1 MKMKAK
7 KIYLIIFFLIL
18 LVINFSKSVKADAS
32 SATITLDNINL
43 VPNASIDSLEI
54 NGNNLYIGGNFTN
67 VGKYIGNAFLLD
79 ISNNQAQ
86 EFVDK
91 INGIVWTAVSDG
103 NGGWYIG
110 GDFNSVGNC
119 NVGKL
124 AHILANGRVDCN
136 FDLKLDDTVFALYKY
151 GNVLFIGGAFE
162 TILDRNLKYLAA
174 INLNNGRILE
184 SFKFAPDDYV
194 FTLALNTITKFL
206 YVGGQFTNII
216 NINNNTSSNIPF
228 INAINVS
235 NTILEASGQ
244 TSSPS
249 NFISFTHQLNDLVWK
264 ILITPDLNMYV
275 AGYFDGYLK
284 KMNFDGTFD
293 TSTNFNSNLNLDYTV
308 TSLAYNNDPN
318 NHPILYIGGRFKNV
332 NRNLRPYL
340 AAIDAYEGRLISGF
354 NATSIIPDDS
364 SVDSVL
370 DLLLINNRL
379 YVAGSFDNNEPKF
392 LRVVSATSGQLI
404 NDSNISNLKIGDR
417 VNVLATDGN
426 KIFIGGRFNT
436 YNVSWKNYLSRIN
449 LQNRSIDNSFN
460 FQTDKPVDK
469 IVIDRQNNRIYLAGP
484 FLYINNTPRTFF
496 GAIDLNTN
504 TILDNFNYRFSTT
517 TGDFINDIEI
527 DNQGNIYI
535 AGFFESINN
544 STYKYLAK
552 ISSNGIIDSTFSNL
566 FSPNGSVFDIE
577 YDKFN
582 NRLYVVGNFTK
593 VGSINRKYVYS
604 IDLTSST
611 LTSFSI
617 NTLNE
622 PPLTIAV
629 DGRENIIALGGK
641 FSLPKEN
648 FILVNDAGNEITPSY
663 SKPNLPV
670 NKIKIDKDNKLM
682 LVAGYFDRLGNDQ
695 YFRENL
701 FIAKYG
707 YISNG
712 FNFDILPI
720 FFSPDFPVYDIG
732 ISTSTSKLV
741 LGGLFESVNNDPNNN
756 IVGRNFSIRNLA
768 VYNYITSYSYNP
780 TPQISSISPN
790 QIFATTSNVTIN
802 IYGNGFVNGITAYIN
817 NNSLSTTFVSST
829 NIRVIIPSNIANQP
843 GQYNIKV
850 VNPTPC
856 NNNQCESNTVS
867 FTILSSTENV
877 FLSTTTLSIQE
888 GSSSSYKIWLSYQPT
903 ATVTISL
910 TTSPNNQINVSPSTI
925 TFTPSDY
932 STKTIT
938 VTATDDNIYESNHQ
952 AFIRHSVSSQ
962 DTRYNNYPLGTVTVN
977 IIENDQASIYITAPN
992 SITLLE
998 GQNYQY
1004 NVRLTSQ
1011 PLSTVTISISHNPTG
1026 QLIIT
1031 PSTITFNSLNWNS
1044 YSTITITAIDNNIAD
1059 GNRTINIEH
1068 RSSSTDNFYNNLTKN
1083 ISVNIVDNDRREGS
1097 FGGGGGGSG
1106 GGGGEGGFTAG
1117 DGIQQREQQATST
1130 VETQQQDQLLTLLL
1144 LLSSQFSTQTTTTR
1158 QEEKIEK
1165 PSICQKYEE
1174 FDFQYIKQKL
1184 PENFYFTL
1192 KTIRPGTISN
1202 NVKYLQIILNSNPKT
1217 LISKTGLGSKNRE
1230 TRKYGLA
1237 TLNAVKKFQK
1247 LYMNIKK
1254 PSGITGVNT
1263 IKEINKILK
1272 CVWENY

>member
-1 MKMKAK
+1 MKMESK

-18 LVINFSKSVKADAS
+18 LVINFSKYTKADAS

-43 VPNASIDSLEI
+43 VPNASINSLELD
-54 NGNNLYIGGNFTN
+54 GNNLYIGGNFTN
-67 VGKYIGNAFLLD
+67 IGKYIGNAFLLNT
-79 ISNNQAQ
+79 SNNQVQ
-86 EFVDK
+86 EFIDK
-91 INGIVWTAVSDG
+91 INGIVWTAIPDG

-124 AHILANGRVDCN
+124 AHILANGRVNCN
-136 FDLKLDDTVFALYKY
+136 FDLKIDDTVFALYKY

-174 INLNNGRILE
+174 INLNNRRILE

-194 FTLALNTITKFL
+194 FTLALNTTTNVL

-216 NINNNTSSNIPF
+216 NINNNASSNIPF

-244 TSSPS
+244 ASSPS

-293 TSTNFNSNLNLDYTV
+293 NSTNFNSNLNLDYTV
-308 TSLAYNNDPN
+308 TSLAYNNDRN
-318 NHPILYIGGRFKNV
+318 NPILYIGGRFKNV
-332 NRNLRPYL
+332 NGNLRPYL
-340 AAIDAYEGRLISGF
+340 AAIHAYRGTLISGF
-354 NATSIIPDDS
+354 NATSIIADDNN
-364 SVDSVL
+364 VDSVL

-392 LRVVSATSGQLI
+392 LRLVSATSGQLI

-426 KIFIGGRFNT
+426 KILIGGRFNT

-469 IVIDRQNNRIYLAGP
+469 IVIDKQNNRLYLAGP

-496 GAIDLNTN
+496 GAIDLSTN
-504 TILDNFNYRFSTT
+504 TILNNFNYTFSTT

-535 AGFFESINN
+535 AGFFEKINN
-544 STYKYLAK
+544 SSAYKYLAK
-552 ISSNGIIDSTFSNL
+552 ITSNGIIDSTFSNL
-566 FSPNGSVFDIE
+566 FSPNGPVFDIE
-577 YDKFN
+577 YDEFN

-593 VGSINRKYVYS
+593 VGSIDRKYVYS
-604 IDLTSST
+604 IDLTNST

-648 FILVNDAGNEITPSY
+648 FILFNDAGNEITPSY
-663 SKPNLPV
+663 SKPNLAV
-670 NKIKIDKDNKLM
+670 NKIKIDKDNKSM

-707 YISNG
+707 YTSNG

-720 FFSPDFPVYDIG
+720 FFSPDFPVYDID

-756 IVGRNFSIRNLA
+756 IIDRNFSIRHLS

-790 QIFATTSNVTIN
+790 QIFATTSNVIIN

-829 NIRVIIPSNIANQP
+829 NVRAVIPSTIANQP

-850 VNPTPC
+850 VNPSSC

-867 FTILSSTENV
+867 FTILS
-877 FLSTTTLSIQE
+877 
-888 GSSSSYKIWLSYQPT
+888 
-903 ATVTISL
+903 
-910 TTSPNNQINVSPSTI
+910 
-925 TFTPSDY
+925 
-932 STKTIT
+932 
-938 VTATDDNIYESNHQ
+938 
-952 AFIRHSVSSQ
+952 
-962 DTRYNNYPLGTVTVN
+962 
-977 IIENDQASIYITAPN
+977 
-992 SITLLE
+992 
-998 GQNYQY
+998 
-1004 NVRLTSQ
+1004 
-1011 PLSTVTISISHNPTG
+1011 
-1026 QLIIT
+1026 
-1031 PSTITFNSLNWNS
+1031 
-1044 YSTITITAIDNNIAD
+1044 
-1059 GNRTINIEH
+1059 
-1068 RSSSTDNFYNNLTKN
+1068 
-1083 ISVNIVDNDRREGS
+1083 
-1097 FGGGGGGSG
+1097 GGGGGGSG
-1106 GGGGEGGFTAG
+1106 GGGGGGGFTAG
-1117 DGIQQREQQATST
+1117 GGNQRGEQQGTST
-1130 VETQQQDQLLTLLL
+1130 VETQQQDQLLTLIL
-1144 LLSSQFSTQTTTTR
+1144 LLSSQFSTQTKTTR

-1184 PENFYFTL
+1184 PENFYFPL
-1192 KTIRPGTISN
+1192 KTIRPGTVSN

-1217 LISKTGLGSKNRE
+1217 LLSKTGLGSKNKE

-1237 TLNAVKKFQK
+1237 TLNSVKKFQK

-1254 PSGITGVNT
+1254 PSGITGVST

-1272 CVWENY
+1272 CVWNNY

>member
-1 MKMKAK
+1 MKMESK

-18 LVINFSKSVKADAS
+18 LVINFSKYTKADAS

-43 VPNASIDSLEI
+43 VPNASINSLEI
-54 NGNNLYIGGNFTN
+54 YGNNLYIGGNFTN
-67 VGKYIGNAFLLD
+67 IGKYIGNAFLLNT
-79 ISNNQAQ
+79 SNNQVQ
-86 EFVDK
+86 EFIDK
-91 INGIVWTAVSDG
+91 INGIVWTAIPDG

-124 AHILANGRVDCN
+124 AHILANGRVNCN
-136 FDLKLDDTVFALYKY
+136 FDLKIDDTVFALYKY

-174 INLNNGRILE
+174 INLNNRRILE

-194 FTLALNTITKFL
+194 FTLALNTTTNVL
-206 YVGGQFTNII
+206 YLGGQFTNII
-216 NINNNTSSNIPF
+216 NINNNASSNIPF

-244 TSSPS
+244 ASSPS

-308 TSLAYNNDPN
+308 TSLAYNNDRN
-318 NHPILYIGGRFKNV
+318 NPILYIGGRFKNV
-332 NRNLRPYL
+332 NGNLRPYL
-340 AAIDAYEGRLISGF
+340 AAIHAYRGTLISGF
-354 NATSIIPDDS
+354 NATSIIADDNN
-364 SVDSVL
+364 VDSVL

-392 LRVVSATSGQLI
+392 LRLVSATSGQLI

-426 KIFIGGRFNT
+426 KILIGGRFNT

-469 IVIDRQNNRIYLAGP
+469 IVIDKQNNRLYLAGP

-496 GAIDLNTN
+496 GAIDLLNN
-504 TILDNFNYRFSTT
+504 TILNNFNYTFSTT

-535 AGFFESINN
+535 AGFFEKINN
-544 STYKYLAK
+544 SSAYKYLAK
-552 ISSNGIIDSTFSNL
+552 ITSNGIIDSTFSNL
-566 FSPNGSVFDIE
+566 FSPNGPVFDIE
-577 YDKFN
+577 YDEFN

-593 VGSINRKYVYS
+593 VGSIDRKYVYS
-604 IDLTSST
+604 IDLTNST

-648 FILVNDAGNEITPSY
+648 FILFNDAGNEITPSY
-663 SKPNLPV
+663 SKPNLAV

-707 YISNG
+707 YTSNG

-720 FFSPDFPVYDIG
+720 FFSPDFPVYDID

-756 IVGRNFSIRNLA
+756 IIDRNFSIRHLS

-790 QIFATTSNVTIN
+790 QIFATTSNVIIN

-829 NIRVIIPSNIANQP
+829 NVRAVIPSTIANQP

-850 VNPTPC
+850 VNPSSC

-867 FTILSSTENV
+867 FTILS
-877 FLSTTTLSIQE
+877 
-888 GSSSSYKIWLSYQPT
+888 
-903 ATVTISL
+903 
-910 TTSPNNQINVSPSTI
+910 
-925 TFTPSDY
+925 
-932 STKTIT
+932 
-938 VTATDDNIYESNHQ
+938 
-952 AFIRHSVSSQ
+952 
-962 DTRYNNYPLGTVTVN
+962 
-977 IIENDQASIYITAPN
+977 
-992 SITLLE
+992 
-998 GQNYQY
+998 
-1004 NVRLTSQ
+1004 
-1011 PLSTVTISISHNPTG
+1011 
-1026 QLIIT
+1026 
-1031 PSTITFNSLNWNS
+1031 
-1044 YSTITITAIDNNIAD
+1044 
-1059 GNRTINIEH
+1059 
-1068 RSSSTDNFYNNLTKN
+1068 
-1083 ISVNIVDNDRREGS
+1083 
-1097 FGGGGGGSG
+1097 GGGSGGSGGGSGGSG
-1106 GGGGEGGFTAG
+1106 GGGGGGGFTAG
-1117 DGIQQREQQATST
+1117 GGNQQGEQQGTST
-1130 VETQQQDQLLTLLL
+1130 VETQQQDQLLTLIL

-1184 PENFYFTL
+1184 PENFYFPL
-1192 KTIRPGTISN
+1192 KTIRPGTVSN

-1217 LISKTGLGSKNRE
+1217 LLSKTGLGSKNKE

-1272 CVWENY
+1272 CVWNNY